1 MNNTLKSI
9 KKSIKNN
16 NISYGEIAWLQNHQK
31 EVKKSGDIELAQ
43 WADIPE
49 SEWNK

>member
-1 MNNTLKSI
+1 MNSINSI
-9 KKSIKNN
+9 KKSIQNN

-31 EVKKSGDIELAQ
+31 EVKKTGDIELAQ
-43 WADIPE
+43 WAGISE